1 MKTFDEAV
9 EALQKALKSTNEE
22 WEYSHCRCTEIR
34 ESLFLQSVIKKL
46 KMVEIQM
53 GMILDGRDPI
63 EQAYIFGL
71 EEGIVIGM
79 EMEKSADSNP
89 I

>member
-9 EALQKALKSTNEE
+9 EALQKALKSTNAE
-22 WEYSHCRCTEIR
+22 WESGHCRCTEIR
-34 ESLFLQSVIKKL
+34 ESLFLQSVIEKL

-53 GMILDGRDPI
+53 RMILDGRDPI

-71 EEGIVIGM
+71 EDGIVIGM
-79 EMEKSADSNP
+79 EMEKSADSNQT
-89 I
+89 